1 MSKQLEN
8 LLDLYR
14 NDNKRFKFDSDN
26 TSNIEFIDKKFDN
39 LLLSIS
45 FTTIDDIY
53 YIFLYIE
60 EDNKIIFK
68 GLIDKSNLRMD
79 DLYDEISN
87 DLSSLGLD
95 AFISKYYLK
104 LKNNF

>member
-26 TSNIEFIDKKFDN
+26 TSNIEFMDKKFDN
-39 LLLSIS
+39 LLLSIRFIS
-45 FTTIDDIY
+45 IDDIY

-68 GLIDKSNLRMD
+68 GLIDKSNLRVD